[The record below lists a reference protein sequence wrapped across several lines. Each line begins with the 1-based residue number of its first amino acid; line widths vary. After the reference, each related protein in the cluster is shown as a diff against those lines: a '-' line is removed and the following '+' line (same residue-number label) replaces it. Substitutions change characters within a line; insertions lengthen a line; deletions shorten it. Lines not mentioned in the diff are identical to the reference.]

1 MNRFNNK
8 KYYKPPPVK
17 PSNRLR
23 EKPKEDWNP
32 YQSDL
37 NKYKLSN
44 AEILKKKINATSK
57 NLEEAKRDWQG
68 QIAMIQNG
76 KMKINFDDDMEGR
89 QKIVRKK
96 IDLTPMNRFE
106 KRSVNIDAIR
116 NNDRNIYQNN
126 RINRPYSGYE
136 DNYRNKTKKNNSF
149 NQKIGN
155 NFQSNPA
162 QDNNLYD
169 DEDDDGEIKMVY
181 NTGNNANV
189 IETKIKK
196 ENNFSNYNNDI
207 SNNAAF
213 NEFEKTIQK
222 MQEHLQQKNEN
233 KENNLEIKQN
243 EVIFNNENNLIQKQ
257 NNYINNNTNS
267 NRKNEN
273 NLNNKKNK
281 KINKKNIPNNPN
293 KKEFLNNNTNPN
305 KNKNKKRKVKNEE
318 NKLIDD
324 LKKDINDKFNNLEGI
339 NELDNCM
346 KQLDFM
352 IAKSKQKSIQNRLN
366 DDSKNPQFYRSENEN
381 FYQNNNQKEENN
393 QIDNQYLQNINNEFQ
408 PSYKKNIQQ
417 KSNFKDTKNEM
428 ENYSN
433 ITLHTKA
440 PRFNCDSNIGPL
452 KLTDY
457 LGKWVILFSYNSNFT
472 PVSTTEVV
480 SFSKYIDEFHSRN
493 CELLGVSL
501 DNVPSHMAWIKDIE
515 NSTGV
520 SISFPLLA
528 DTDKEICTMYDMIDV
543 NTNEPCRTVY
553 FISPASGWPV
563 AAKCARIWCGS
574 PVIRW
579 TERSEKHP
587 ASF

>member
-23 EKPKEDWNP
+23 EKPKEEWNP
-32 YQSDL
+32 YQNDL

-76 KMKINFDDDMEGR
+76 KMKINFDDDMEGK
-89 QKIVRKK
+89 QKIIRKK

-126 RINRPYSGYE
+126 RINRPFSGYE

-149 NQKIGN
+149 GKKNGN
-155 NFQSNPA
+155 NFYNNDNLQLNHT
-162 QDNNLYD
+162 QDNNFYD

-222 MQEHLQQKNEN
+222 MQEHLQQKNQN
-233 KENNLEIKQN
+233 KENNFDIKQN
-243 EVIFNNENNLIQKQ
+243 EVNFYNENNMVQKQ
-257 NNYINNNTNS
+257 NIIINNSNNIS
-267 NRKNEN
+267 NRKNES
-273 NLNNKKNK
+273 NLNKKQNK
-281 KINKKNIPNNPN
+281 KINKKNISNNPN
-293 KKEFLNNNTNPN
+293 KKEISNNNTNPT
-305 KNKNKKRKVKNEE
+305 KNKTKKAKFKTEE

-366 DDSKNPQFYRSENEN
+366 DDSKNPKFYRSENEN
-381 FYQNNNQKEENN
+381 FYQNRIQNE
-393 QIDNQYLQNINNEFQ
+393 QNIQMPEQNNKYLENINDKFQ
-408 PSYKKNIQQ
+408 PSYKKNIKQ
-417 KSNFKDTKNEM
+417 NNAFKDTNNKM
-428 ENYSN
+428 
-433 ITLHTKA
+433 K
-440 PRFNCDSNIGPL
+440 
-452 KLTDY
+452 
-457 LGKWVILFSYNSNFT
+457 NFT
-472 PVSTTEVV
+472 
-480 SFSKYIDEFHSRN
+480 D
-493 CELLGVSL
+493 
-501 DNVPSHMAWIKDIE
+501 
-515 NSTGV
+515 
-520 SISFPLLA
+520 
-528 DTDKEICTMYDMIDV
+528 DKTKV
-543 NTNEPCRTVY
+543 
-553 FISPASGWPV
+553 
-563 AAKCARIWCGS
+563 
-574 PVIRW
+574 
-579 TERSEKHP
+579 
-587 ASF
+587 